1 MSQGSSSPELSP
13 LVLVIDDDASLR
25 TRARFELMAAGLRV
39 AEAASGEEGLRQVR
53 EVRPDLVILDVQ
65 LPGLDGFD
73 TCRSIRALPAGRD
86 VSILMVT
93 ASDDLDAVEAAF
105 QSGATDFAT
114 KPIHWRLLRHRAR
127 FIVRAGQTFRRLQ
140 GALDGLSRSEQR
152 LSDAQRLAHVGNWEW
167 LSQSDRMLWS
177 EEAFRIL
184 GHYPGDVEP
193 SIEALRAAIHPED
206 RALFEKALGDAL
218 ASRAGWSIEHRLCSP
233 DGRIRFVQHQGAVD
247 VDETSNELRVL
258 GTLQDVSER
267 RQTEEKIRQLAFYD
281 SLTGLPNRRMLR
293 ERLEKTIRYATDRQL
308 EVALMFIDIDRFK
321 WVNDS
326 LGHSVGDQLL
336 SEVAARLVDSLRTED
351 GVFRRESSDSHRILS
366 RIGGDEFVIS
376 LVLKDGVGNAS
387 KVARRILG
395 RLAEPV
401 VIEGRE
407 IAVTASIGIALYPSD
422 GVDVDSLM
430 RQADAAMYNAKTLG
444 RNRYQFYTPDL
455 GEAAE
460 RALSIQTG
468 LRRAV
473 EEDAFDLEYQPQI
486 DVRTG
491 AALGL
496 EALVRWNVPGRG
508 PISPVEFIPIAEESG
523 LIQGLG
529 AWVLRRAC
537 RDCRDW
543 QKDGFPDLRVGVNLS
558 PLQLRRAD
566 IVAQIAR
573 CLEETGLAPSSLE
586 LELTESALLEHT
598 STVIRNLEQ
607 LRQMGIRLALDD
619 FGTGYASLSYL
630 KRVAFDSLKIDRSF
644 VRDICVDAGDRA
656 IVSAVAAIGRTFGLH
671 VIAEGVEDEAQE
683 ALVRQEGCDAMQGY
697 LVSKPQPIGKILE
710 LLRKREAERDCGGSR
725 LG

>member
-1 MSQGSSSPELSP
+1 MSQTEQPGDESP

-39 AEAASGEEGLRQVR
+39 VEASTGEEGIRRVV
-53 EVRPDLVILDVQ
+53 EARPDLVILDVQ
-65 LPGLDGFD
+65 LPGLDGFG
-73 TCRSIRALPAGRD
+73 TCRAIRALAQGQD
-86 VSILMVT
+86 ISIVMVT
-93 ASDDLDAVEAAF
+93 ASNDLEAVEVAF
-105 QSGATDFAT
+105 ESGATDFAT
-114 KPIHWRLLRHRAR
+114 KPIHWRLMRHRAR

-167 LSQSDRMLWS
+167 LEQSGQMLWS

-184 GHYPGDVEP
+184 GHHPGDLEP
-193 SIEALRAAIHPED
+193 SLDALRASVHPDD
-206 RALFEKALGDAL
+206 RPLFEKAMGDAV
-218 ASRAGWSIEHRLCSP
+218 ASRAGWSIEHRLCTP
-233 DGRIRFVQHQGAVD
+233 DGRVRFVQHQGAVD
-247 VDETSNELRVL
+247 VDPTSNEMRVL
-258 GTLQDVSER
+258 GTLQDVTER
-267 RQTEEKIRQLAFYD
+267 KQTEERIRQLAFYD
-281 SLTGLPNRRMLR
+281 SLTGLPNRRMLL
-293 ERLEKTIRYATDRQL
+293 ERLEKTLRYAMDREV

-336 SEVAARLVDSLRTED
+336 TEVAARLVDSLRTED
-351 GVFRRESSDSHRILS
+351 GVFRRETAVSHRILS

-376 LVLKDGVGNAS
+376 VVLKDGVTNAA
-387 KVARRILG
+387 KVARRVLG

-407 IAVTASIGIALYPSD
+407 IAVTASIGIALFPSD
-422 GVDVDSLM
+422 GADADVLM

-444 RNRYQFYTPDL
+444 RNRFQFYTPDL

-473 EEDAFDLEYQPQI
+473 EEDGFDLEYQPQI

-491 AALGL
+491 KALTL
-496 EALVRWNVPGRG
+496 EALVRWHVRGRG

-537 RDCRDW
+537 RDCREW
-543 QKDGFPDLRVGVNLS
+543 QQQGFPNLRVGVNLS

-573 CLEETGLAPSSLE
+573 CLEETGLAPNALE

-598 STVIRNLEQ
+598 NTVIRNLEQ
-607 LRQMGIRLALDD
+607 LREMGIRLALDD

-630 KRVAFDSLKIDRSF
+630 KRVTFDSLKIDRSF

-671 VIAEGVEDEAQE
+671 VVAEGVEDEAQE
-683 ALVRQEGCDAMQGY
+683 ALVRREGCDAMQGY
-697 LVSKPQPIGKILE
+697 LVSRPAPIANILE
-710 LLRKREAERDCGGSR
+710 LLRTRAAARR
-725 LG
+725 H